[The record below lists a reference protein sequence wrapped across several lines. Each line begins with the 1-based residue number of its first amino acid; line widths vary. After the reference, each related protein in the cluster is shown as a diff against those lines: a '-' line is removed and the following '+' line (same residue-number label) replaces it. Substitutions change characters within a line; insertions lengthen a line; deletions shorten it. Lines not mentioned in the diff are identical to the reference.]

1 MQGCFTGL
9 KDGKWKKKKNWLM
22 GVRARGVENGSSWP
36 HQNIHH
42 WFSFKGFPESQAF
55 AEFVTRSIAASRL
68 NLPHDRHQQR
78 SAALLCKRSS
88 SSLGEG
94 NQGGI
99 KGVWK
104 WWDRW
109 WPKASQQYNR
119 GKQMWEGEGR
129 WNPRGGKKRS
139 VTVTQM
145 QDARLNNTGRKQSTK
160 T

>member
-1 MQGCFTGL
+1 
-9 KDGKWKKKKNWLM
+9 M
-22 GVRARGVENGSSWP
+22 GVRARGVENGLSWP

-42 WFSFKGFPESQAF
+42 WFSFKGFPETQAF
-55 AEFVTRSIAASRL
+55 AEFVTRSSAASRL

-78 SAALLCKRSS
+78 SAALLCKNYDSRHRQRSS

-99 KGVWK
+99 KGAWK

-145 QDARLNNTGRKQSTK
+145 RDARLNNTGRKQSTK